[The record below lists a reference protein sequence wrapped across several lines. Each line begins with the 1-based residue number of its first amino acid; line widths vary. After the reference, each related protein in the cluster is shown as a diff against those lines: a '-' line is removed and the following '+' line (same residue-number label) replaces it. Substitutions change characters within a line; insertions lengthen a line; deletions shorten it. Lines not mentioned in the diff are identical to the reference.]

1 MLTLS
6 VSQKQLSKTVIVNC
20 QCHKDRS
27 KDNFPRQSQTVSVT
41 KTAPKTTFQDTVNVN
56 SVSVTK
62 TAFQD
67 TMLTLSMSQRQL
79 YKTTVQDTVNVNSVS
94 VTKTAS
100 KTTFQDTVNVYSVR
114 VTKTASKTTFKDTFN
129 VYSLTKTAFQ
139 DTANAKQAFKK
150 IFYLSGCNK
159 PQPQPDKYNIFIY
172 YCLTVSFVPLKKGL
186 TPKICNFFFTVI
198 LKKRSFQLF
207 MCLDFTNP
215 PSKAQ
220 DNFLAK
226 TPFKTWST
234 SSRQLPTDQ

>member
-41 KTAPKTTFQDTVNVN
+41 KTAPKTTFQDTVNV
-56 SVSVTK
+56 
-62 TAFQD
+62 
-67 TMLTLSMSQRQL
+67 
-79 YKTTVQDTVNVNSVS
+79 
-94 VTKTAS
+94 
-100 KTTFQDTVNVYSVR
+100 YSVR

-139 DTANAKQAFKK
+139 DTANAKQSFKK

-172 YCLTVSFVPLKKGL
+172 YCSTVVL
-186 TPKICNFFFTVI
+186 
-198 LKKRSFQLF
+198 
-207 MCLDFTNP
+207 CL
-215 PSKAQ
+215 
-220 DNFLAK
+220 
-226 TPFKTWST
+226 
-234 SSRQLPTDQ
+234 